1 MEWIKLYKNWEYK
14 SWELEILSRRVSA
27 WITNFDFLLAE
38 KDKEFSKILIHNLF
52 KQIKHL
58 RKQANSRYFNALEK
72 AIARGD
78 NSWGTAVDI
87 AVNLYLDIINL
98 FLDLLE
104 ILAASD

>member
-1 MEWIKLYKNWEYK
+1 M
-14 SWELEILSRRVSA
+14 EILNAFVFKSERRR
-27 WITNFDFLLAE
+27 LLYSYAGVVI
-38 KDKEFSKILIHNLF
+38 FSLYLI
-52 KQIKHL
+52 
-58 RKQANSRYFNALEK
+58 YDFNALEK

>member
-1 MEWIKLYKNWEYK
+1 MSIFLKFCEQIGLILY
-14 SWELEILSRRVSA
+14 
-27 WITNFDFLLAE
+27 
-38 KDKEFSKILIHNLF
+38 LI
-52 KQIKHL
+52 
-58 RKQANSRYFNALEK
+58 YDFNALEK

>member
-1 MEWIKLYKNWEYK
+1 MQCNPINPVAPVTNTLP
-14 SWELEILSRRVSA
+14 I
-27 WITNFDFLLAE
+27 ITSIYD
-38 KDKEFSKILIHNLF
+38 
-52 KQIKHL
+52 
-58 RKQANSRYFNALEK
+58 FNALEK